1 MLEQLLT
8 AQRNFYQDR
17 IVMAKGNTREYLMH
31 AIGTEAEELCDT
43 PPDYMDEMTY
53 LEQELADVFLYCMA
67 LADNL
72 AKETKE
78 ETQALIA
85 RIVMEKISRNI
96 LKYSAKMF
104 SNGRTFEQAIQVSKD
119 AWTRTKGNQEFYSI
133 PRE

>member
-1 MLEQLLT
+1 
-8 AQRNFYQDR
+8 
-17 IVMAKGNTREYLMH
+17 MAKGNTREYLMH